1 MVTLTGAVVLAG
13 WALHREALKSVLP
26 AAVAMRANTALGFLL
41 CGVALA
47 LAVTPRLWARRL
59 ARALAV
65 VTALLGF
72 FTLLEYFSGLSLG
85 LDEWLFRDPS
95 MPFGDSVPA
104 RMSPAAAF
112 CFLVAGGALLA
123 GARPNRRRERDP
135 YIGATGASLAAV
147 GLIGIAGYAVDG
159 IFNVR
164 WWNYTGLAIHTA
176 VGFCFLGLGI
186 LGLVWRHGQMG
197 WSLDKS
203 TTRGFVAG
211 VFMLLVSAAVS
222 YHFTSVLGD
231 ALGWV
236 SRIQGVL
243 KEVERVE
250 TTILELQAAQ
260 RAYILTGAPALREQF
275 DEARRSLPGRLDAV
289 YAQTADNPQQQ
300 RNIAEIRPAIE
311 AQVAWAES
319 TMDTYDHRGAAAAAQ
334 QVATGTGL
342 PLGRAVRIRL
352 GQIRTEEYRLLGLRE
367 GDTTLASMNTF
378 LVLPLGTIVSMVLL
392 ALGIFFLNAGAR
404 ERALYQR
411 QLEKSY
417 QEIRAMKDALEERVI
432 ARTAELETTNRE
444 LEAFTYTVSH
454 DLRAPLRAVDGFS
467 QAAIEDFG
475 SSLPA
480 EGSRLLR
487 TIRSSAQHMGH
498 LIDDL
503 LMFSRLGRQAL
514 SRVETDTVKVVNAA
528 VRDLE
533 PQLKGRKIEFLVA
546 ALPPM
551 SCDPAL
557 MRQVWVNLL
566 SNAAKYSAKR
576 EHAVVE
582 VGFKEQGAEGVYFVR
597 DNGSGFDMRYANK
610 LFGVF
615 QRLHRSDEFEGT
627 GVGLAIVHRVVS
639 RHGGRIWA
647 EAGVDEGATFSF
659 TVPRPAIA
667 LTPSPAVPAA
677 KPI

>member
-1 MVTLTGAVVLAG
+1 VTGIAVLAG
-13 WALHREALKSVLP
+13 WAFHIEGLKSVLP
-26 AAVAMRANTALGFLL
+26 HGTTMKSNTACEFLL
-41 CGVALA
+41 CGSALA
-47 LAVTPRLWARRL
+47 LAATPRLWARRV
-59 ARALAV
+59 AMALAV
-65 VTALLGF
+65 VVALLGF
-72 FTLLEYFSGLSLG
+72 LTLLEYFSGLRLG
-85 LDEWLFRDPS
+85 IDEWLFPDPS
-95 MPFGDSVPA
+95 MSIGDSLLS
-104 RMSPAAAF
+104 RMSPATAF
-112 CFLVAGGALLA
+112 CFLIAGGALLA
-123 GARPNRRRERDP
+123 GALPNRRREREP

-147 GLIGIAGYAVDG
+147 GFIGIAGYLIDG
-159 IFNVR
+159 LFGFR
-164 WWNYTGLAIHTA
+164 WWNYTGMAIHTA
-176 VGFCFLGLGI
+176 VAFCFLGLGI
-186 LGLVWRHGQMG
+186 VALVWRQGQMA
-197 WSLDKS
+197 WSLDKA

-222 YHFTSVLGD
+222 YHFTSAFGE
-231 ALGWV
+231 ALGRL
-236 SRIQGVL
+236 SHIQEVL

-275 DEARRSLPGRLDAV
+275 DEAKRSLPARLDAV
-289 YAQTADNPQQQ
+289 YSLTADNPQQQ
-300 RNIAEIRPAIE
+300 RNVAEIRPAIE
-311 AQVAWAES
+311 AQVAWAET
-319 TMDTYDHRGAAAAAQ
+319 TMDTYDHAGATAAAL
-334 QVATGTGL
+334 QVASGSGV

-367 GDTTLASMNTF
+367 GDTTLASKNTF

-411 QLEKSY
+411 QLEQSY
-417 QEIRAMKDALEERVI
+417 REIRAMRDALEERVV
-432 ARTAELETTNRE
+432 ARTAELEATNRE

-454 DLRAPLRAVDGFS
+454 DLRAPLRAVDGYS
-467 QAAIEDFG
+467 QAVIEDFG
-475 SSLPA
+475 PALPA
-480 EGSRLLR
+480 ECSRLLR
-487 TIRSSAQHMGH
+487 IIRTSAQHMGQ

-503 LMFSRLGRQAL
+503 LMFSRLGRQAV
-514 SRVETDTVKVVNAA
+514 SRVETDTAKLVNAA
-528 VRDLE
+528 IGDLE
-533 PQLKGRKIEFLVA
+533 AQLKGRRIEFLVGP
-546 ALPPM
+546 LPPM

-582 VGFKEQGAEGVYFVR
+582 VGFKEQGVEGFYFVR

-615 QRLHRSDEFEGT
+615 QRLHRADEFEGT
-627 GVGLAIVHRVVS
+627 GVGLAIVHRVVI

-647 EAGVDEGATFSF
+647 EGVVDEGATFSF
-659 TVPRPAIA
+659 TVPRPAVTSA
-667 LTPSPAVPAA
+667 AVAARPAE